1 MDFDTECKS
10 TITYQLHYLLKE
22 MWTQQV
28 EITPR
33 TFKKIIGTKNELF
46 SGYDQNDSQEFL
58 GLLLNS
64 VHDEL
69 KQEKK
74 ISINLPEYIQMI
86 NKRIEENQQLKSE
99 YPNEYTY
106 IESIKYLQK
115 YFSKEYSIISDLFT
129 GLFCTKIKC
138 CECGIESLSY
148 EPYTMLPLPLE
159 ENSSLEQCLEN
170 FCVEEKLTDNNKY
183 DCEKCKHKV
192 DALKETKILRNPKIL
207 IIQLKRFINTSRG
220 VRKKNTQ
227 IDIPL
232 ILDNTYELYA
242 LNKHSGSLNSGHYIA
257 CTKNPYNK
265 KWYMYSD
272 SIVERIIDDNDL
284 NLELNNPDNYLLFY
298 IRKDM

>member
-1 MDFDTECKS
+1 MERIVAGLSNLGNTCYMNSILQCISATPNFVAYLLDNEYKEDLEYNVKHKMARKVREKLEDKDAPITLSAMDFDTECKS

-115 YFSKEYSIISDLFT
+115 YS
-129 GLFCTKIKC
+129 CTVL
-138 CECGIESLSY
+138 GFFYLPPFHQFFIE
-148 EPYTMLPLPLE
+148 
-159 ENSSLEQCLEN
+159 
-170 FCVEEKLTDNNKY
+170 
-183 DCEKCKHKV
+183 
-192 DALKETKILRNPKIL
+192 
-207 IIQLKRFINTSRG
+207 FIN
-220 VRKKNTQ
+220 
-227 IDIPL
+227 
-232 ILDNTYELYA
+232 
-242 LNKHSGSLNSGHYIA
+242 
-257 CTKNPYNK
+257 
-265 KWYMYSD
+265 
-272 SIVERIIDDNDL
+272 
-284 NLELNNPDNYLLFY
+284 
-298 IRKDM
+298 